1 MFTYRG
7 NIHIHTLHS
16 DGTGTIAEVAA
27 HAAAAGLSYMIIT
40 DHETLAGLP
49 GEGIHDGVVV
59 LVGAEL
65 NLESHH
71 YLALGLQQIIP
82 GNEADPQEMVDRV
95 RQAGALGFMAHPFE
109 KGSPYIDGGKCFPWT
124 RFPESGFTG
133 LEIWNYSSHWRG
145 RATSVLR
152 TLYWFFFNRKAA
164 VDRPPPEGLALWDDY
179 TARGLRVTAIGGSDA
194 HATRVGPGPLAV
206 EVFPYRFLFRAINT
220 HLCFREKMSRDF
232 DRARSQIY
240 SALGEGRCYLS
251 FDQLHPGEGFSFA
264 AICGDS
270 GENRAIMGEE
280 LNMGEGLH
288 LAISSPARRSE
299 LRLIKD
305 GRLLHRQSG
314 PELHLPVT
322 EPGVYRAEV
331 YYRPLLGKP
340 RPWIYAN
347 PIYIRG

>member
-7 NIHIHTLHS
+7 NIHIHTLYS

-27 HAAAAGLSYMIIT
+27 HAAAAGLSYIIVT

-49 GEGIHDGVVV
+49 EEGIHDGVVV

-65 NLESHH
+65 NMESHH
-71 YLALGLQQIIP
+71 YLALGLEQIIP
-82 GNEADPQEMVDRV
+82 GNVDNPQEMVDRV
-95 RQAGALGFMAHPFE
+95 HRAGALGFIAHPFE

-124 RFPESGFTG
+124 RFPDSGFTG

-152 TLYWFFFNRKAA
+152 TLYWFFFNRRAA
-164 VDRPPPEGLALWDDY
+164 MDRPPPEGLALWDRY
-179 TARGLRVTAIGGSDA
+179 TDSGLRVTAIGSSDA

-220 HLCFREKMSRDF
+220 HLCFKEKMSGDF
-232 DRARSQIY
+232 STAKEQIY
-240 SALGEGRCYLS
+240 SALEEGRCYLS
-251 FDQLHPGEGFSFA
+251 FDQLHPGEGFSFTA
-264 AICGDS
+264 AAGD
-270 GENRAIMGEE
+270 GPIRAIMGEE
-280 LNMGEGLH
+280 LTMGEDLR
-288 LAISSPARRSE
+288 LTVTSPTQRSE
-299 LRLIKD
+299 IRLIKN
-305 GRLLHRQSG
+305 GRLLQRRSG
-314 PELHLPVT
+314 TELICPVA

-347 PIYIRG
+347 PIYIRS